1 MTDLHELLPFAAAAI
16 LVFAS
21 GAMLAWLVLRGRVAR
36 AFSSGGASREGE
48 LASLAEQ
55 RDSARSRIAELGAD
69 LQRHES
75 GAQVAERSLRE
86 AIARAAAADARLEQ
100 LQSELTEARGTRDD
114 AQARLIH
121 LTGEHASLRAGAEEK
136 ERSAA
141 EKLKLIGDAEMRLR
155 ESFQNLAHRIL
166 EEKGEHLREQSA
178 LQLGGLLDPLKVQL
192 KEFREAVTQ
201 VHASDQRERGMLS
214 EQIQSLRQLNETISK
229 DAINL
234 TRALKGDSQTRG
246 AWGEMVLERVL
257 EASGLQSGREYHT
270 QASFTGSEGRQRPD
284 AIVHLPESKDIV
296 IDAKVSLVAYE
307 RSSCAPDDETRTQAM
322 REHLVAMRRHIE
334 QLGAR
339 SYTDIEQLHTLDF
352 VLMFVP
358 VEAAFIEAV
367 RADDSLY
374 TYALERNVSLVSPS
388 TLLATLRTVAHLWR
402 IERRNINAQEIAR
415 RGAQLHDNF
424 ALLVGELANIGAQLD
439 NAKTAHDRAI
449 RRLVDGGK
457 GSILLQVQ
465 SLREMGAPVKK
476 ALPRGLL
483 EDAGVSDDD
492 EDSAVASADDPADS
506 QAET

>member
-1 MTDLHELLPFAAAAI
+1 VTDLHELLPLAGAAI
-16 LVFAS
+16 LLLAL
-21 GAMLAWLVLRGRVAR
+21 GALLAWLVLRGRVAR
-36 AFSSGGASREGE
+36 AFDAGRASRDGE

-55 RDSARSRIAELGAD
+55 RDAARTRNAELEAGIR
-69 LQRHES
+69 RHET
-75 GAQVAERSLRE
+75 AVQVAERSLRD
-86 AIARAAAADARLEQ
+86 AAAQAAAAQARLEQ
-100 LQSELTEARGTRDD
+100 LLPELAEARGARDD
-114 AQARLIH
+114 AQARLVR
-121 LTGEHASLRAGAEEK
+121 LTGEHASLRASAEEK

-141 EKLKLIGDAEMRLR
+141 EKLKLVGDAEVRLR
-155 ESFQNLAHRIL
+155 EAFQNLANRIL

-214 EQIQSLRQLNETISK
+214 EQIQNLRQLNETISR

-234 TRALKGDSQTRG
+234 TRALKGDAQIRG

-257 EASGLQSGREYHT
+257 EASGLQAGREYHT

-296 IDAKVSLVAYE
+296 IDAKVSLIAYE
-307 RSSCAPDDETRTQAM
+307 RSASAADEETRTQAM
-322 REHLVAMRRHIE
+322 REHLAAMRRHID

-374 TYALERNVSLVSPS
+374 TYALQRNVSLVSPS

-424 ALLVGELANIGAQLD
+424 ALLVDELTNLGTQLERAQH
-439 NAKTAHDRAI
+439 AHASAL

-457 GSILLQVQ
+457 GSIALQVQ
-465 SLREMGAPVKK
+465 SLREMGAPAKK
-476 ALPRGLL
+476 SLPRGLL
-483 EDAGVSDDD
+483 EDAGASESDS
-492 EDSAVASADDPADS
+492 DSDAVPAQDGE
-506 QAET
+506 A

>member
-1 MTDLHELLPFAAAAI
+1 MLPFAGAAVLFLAVGA
-16 LVFAS
+16 LLAS
-21 GAMLAWLVLRGRVAR
+21 LVLGNRARR
-36 AFSSGGASREGE
+36 AFEVGRASRDGE
-48 LASLAEQ
+48 LAVLVGQ
-55 RDSARSRIAELGAD
+55 RDASSERVERLAAELD
-69 LQRHES
+69 RHQE
-75 GAQVAERSLRE
+75 AHRVAERNLRE
-86 AIARAAAADARLEQ
+86 AMAQAAAAQARLEQ
-100 LQSELTEARGTRDD
+100 LQADLAEARGARDD
-114 AQARLIH
+114 AQARLVR
-121 LTGEHASLRAGAEEK
+121 LSGEHASLRASAEEK

-141 EKLKLIGDAEMRLR
+141 EKLQLVGDAEVRLR
-155 ESFQNLAHRIL
+155 EAFQNLAHRIL

-192 KEFREAVTQ
+192 REFREAVTQ

-214 EQIQSLRQLNETISK
+214 EQIQSLRQLNETISR

-234 TRALKGDSQTRG
+234 TRALKGDSQARG

-257 EASGLQSGREYHT
+257 EASGLQAGREYHT

-307 RSSCAPDDETRTQAM
+307 RCTSAADGDARTQAL
-322 REHLVAMRRHIE
+322 REHLAAMRRHVD

-339 SYTDIEQLHTLDF
+339 SYTEIEQLHTLDF

-374 TYALERNVSLVSPS
+374 SYALERNVSLVSPS

-424 ALLVGELANIGAQLD
+424 ALLVEELAHLGTQLD
-439 NAKTAHDRAI
+439 RAQAAHASAL

-457 GSILLQVQ
+457 GSIALQVN
-465 SLREMGAPVKK
+465 SLREMGAPTKK
-476 ALPRGLL
+476 TLPRDLL
-483 EDAGVSDDD
+483 DGAGGRGDDVDPETIPLD
-492 EDSAVASADDPADS
+492 EPAGS
-506 QAET
+506 

>member
-1 MTDLHELLPFAAAAI
+1 MTDLHELLPFAVAAI
-16 LVFAS
+16 LAFAIGS
-21 GAMLAWLVLRGRVAR
+21 LLTWLVLRGRVPR
-36 AFSSGGASREGE
+36 AFAMGRASRDGE
-48 LASLAEQ
+48 LAMLAEQ
-55 RDSARSRIAELGAD
+55 RDAARVRVAD
-69 LQRHES
+69 LGTDLERQETA
-75 GAQVAERSLRE
+75 AQAAERNLRE
-86 AIARAAAADARLEQ
+86 ATARAAAAQARVEQ
-100 LQSELTEARGTRDD
+100 LQSELGQARGARDD
-114 AQARLIH
+114 AQARLVG
-121 LTGEHASLRAGAEEK
+121 LTGEHASLRASAEEK

-141 EKLKLIGDAEMRLR
+141 EKLKLIGDAELRLR
-155 ESFQNLAHRIL
+155 EAFQNLANRIL
-166 EEKGEHLREQSA
+166 EEKGQHLREQST
-178 LQLGGLLDPLKVQL
+178 LQLGGLLDPLKAQL
-192 KEFREAVTQ
+192 TEFRARIDL
-201 VHASDQRERGMLS
+201 VHTTDQRERGMLS
-214 EQIQSLRQLNETISK
+214 EQIQSLRQLNETISR

-257 EASGLQSGREYHT
+257 EASGLQAGREYHT
-270 QASFTGSEGRQRPD
+270 QTSFTGSEGRQRPD

-307 RSSCAPDDETRTQAM
+307 RSASAPDEATRTQAM
-322 REHLVAMRRHIE
+322 REHLAAMRRHID

-424 ALLVGELANIGAQLD
+424 ALLVDELGNIGTQLD
-439 NAKTAHDRAI
+439 RAQSAHASAL

-457 GSILLQVQ
+457 GSIVLQVQ

-476 ALPRGLL
+476 DLPRGLL
-483 EDAGVSDDD
+483 EDAGANGDD
-492 EDSAVASADDPADS
+492 ADS
-506 QAET
+506 EAVPAQDGET